1 METSSYLRNYQ
12 MLTVPRQSRGF
23 SMNNNTSNR
32 YELLAPRFTGS
43 VKLSPTQSTSLKSGQ
58 LGTVTIRA
66 FQESIGSHLYN
77 VVARWIR
84 DRAGR

>member
-1 METSSYLRNYQ
+1 LP
-12 MLTVPRQSRGF
+12 VKARQLASAEEE
-23 SMNNNTSNR
+23 SNTSNR

-43 VKLSPTQSTSLKSGQ
+43 VKLSPSQSKLLKSGQ